1 MLALL
6 FKHPPADP
14 QTARNGNISLTY
26 RPTITKKSKKF
37 KEQKTMTQAT
47 ANDKRA
53 EKPGTLW
60 LTGRI
65 KE

>member
-6 FKHPPADP
+6 FKHPPSDAP
-14 QTARNGNISLTY
+14 TTGTGNNTLTY

-60 LTGRI
+60 LT
-65 KE
+65 